1 VTYDLLLSRV
11 TFDDYKSPLISINL
25 GSYLG
30 RLKRFAVNKSR
41 PEANIMRSY
50 RFDMFASVAKTRYS
64 MFSVNSR
71 SDSNEDLSNSDSEVE
86 EDPDDFTNN
95 VPDVFATKFK
105 RAGMWR
111 HRGVSFK
118 PYTDNTNFR
127 TYNETTLSLPA
138 AVELARIL
146 AVPSVGRV
154 ARTIRGVVVDGQKR
168 GAECDA
174 AVGRALS
181 RCGKPRSR
189 AGVIALSSLTLYNLR
204 CPVLGW

>member
-1 VTYDLLLSRV
+1 MTYDLLLSRV

-127 TYNETTLSLPA
+127 TYNETTLSLSA
-138 AVELARIL
+138 AVELARFGC
-146 AVPSVGRV
+146 SV
-154 ARTIRGVVVDGQKR
+154 
-168 GAECDA
+168 C
-174 AVGRALS
+174 
-181 RCGKPRSR
+181 RSC
-189 AGVIALSSLTLYNLR
+189 
-204 CPVLGW
+204 CPDDSWSCR